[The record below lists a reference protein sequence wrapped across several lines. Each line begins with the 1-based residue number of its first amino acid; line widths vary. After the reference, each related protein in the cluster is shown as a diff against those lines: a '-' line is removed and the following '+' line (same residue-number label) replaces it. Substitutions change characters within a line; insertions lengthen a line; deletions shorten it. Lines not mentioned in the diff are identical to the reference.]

1 MGDEVARAWYEIVE
15 EYHAK
20 TWSDPDGAWVM
31 EAVLVDAKSMLGKK
45 RVTYSARL
53 RIDDASKQVRF
64 GDALAETG
72 VALAMSGAS
81 SGTTRQGFGGA
92 PHGRIKEKGIGWS
105 FEFDRGRA
113 PDAIAAAAAVDG
125 CAFDYVVGPSRV

>member
-1 MGDEVARAWYEIVE
+1 MGDQVARAWYEIVE

-45 RVTYSARL
+45 RVTYSARF

-64 GDALAETG
+64 GDVLAEAGLGIAMGGSSSATYSQGLGG
-72 VALAMSGAS
+72 V
-81 SGTTRQGFGGA
+81 

-113 PDAIAAAAAVDG
+113 PDAIASAAAADG
-125 CAFDYVVGPSRV
+125 CAFDYVIGPSRV